1 MLCGEWISSRQERRL
16 KIHHNSFKKGEWL
29 EILIAKWEKLNGL
42 EAGVVDERDKTWL
55 LIS

>member
-1 MLCGEWISSRQERRL
+1 MLCGEWISNRQERIL

-29 EILIAKWEKLNGL
+29 EILVAKWEKLNGL
-42 EAGVVDERDKTWL
+42 ETGFVDEKDKTWL